1 MNFNATALKP
11 GVSVIICCYNS
22 EAKLPPTLTALSKQ
36 KQSDRLPYEIILVD
50 NACTDQTV
58 SVARRL
64 WLQLGA
70 PFPLKI
76 VEERTPGQAFARVK
90 GLKEAAYEIAVFC
103 DDDNWLAPDY
113 LSVAKRGLRVF
124 LHRIDYTG
132 CLWEVLGISK
142 QLSVHSH

>member
-70 PFPLKI
+70 PFPLRT
-76 VEERTPGQAFARVK
+76 VEEQTPGQAFARVK
-90 GLKEAAYEIAVFC
+90 GLKEAAYETAILC
-103 DDDNWLAPDY
+103 DDDNRVVPDY
-113 LSVAKRGLRVF
+113 LCMAERGLRVF

-132 CLWEVLGISK
+132 RLWEVFGN
-142 QLSVHSH
+142 Q